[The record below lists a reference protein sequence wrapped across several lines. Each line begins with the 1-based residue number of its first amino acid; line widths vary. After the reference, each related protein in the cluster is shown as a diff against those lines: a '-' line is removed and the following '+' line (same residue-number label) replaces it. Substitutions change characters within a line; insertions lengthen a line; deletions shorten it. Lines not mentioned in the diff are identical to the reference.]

1 MEQFPKL
8 ENNNEIFNSKIYLES
23 GFKDMNQRNA
33 LLEKISI
40 NPDSIIHD
48 VKDIIKNIAEKSKVI
63 FFGIDHA
70 SCISHNKIAEYLS
83 SLPNNNVNLFVE
95 YPPAIQENINQFIKT
110 GKFSNLDD
118 PTLYDKIYDYVEKGG
133 LELELPDNL
142 KGTFF
147 DSRPSVIQI
156 FSILKKAKELGLN
169 ILAGDQYSDSSLED
183 NDDMLKR
190 DNGMFQNLKE
200 SVKKFDTTIVVA
212 GGNHVLN
219 GEYELSIGSY
229 PYVNKEKVTSVAR
242 LSKEYFGDSE
252 VKTFW
257 LENQLH
263 NKKYADDN
271 QVVSSALFDKM
282 KTLKSGEEEIGLK
295 IEEGC
300 IEGVKDIT
308 QGIKV
313 DYYIP
318 VFE

>member
-48 VKDIIKNIAEKSKVI
+48 VKDIIKNTAEKSKVI
-63 FFGIDHA
+63 FFGINHA

-83 SLPNNNVNLFVE
+83 SLPNNVNLFVE
-95 YPPAIQENINQFIKT
+95 YPPAIQENINQFMKT

-118 PTLYDKIYDYVEKGG
+118 PSLYDKIYDYVEKGG
-133 LELELPDNL
+133 LELDLPDNL

-169 ILAGDQYSDSSLED
+169 VLAGDQYGDSSLED
-183 NDDMLKR
+183 DDDMLKR
-190 DNGMFQNLKE
+190 DSGMFQNLKE
-200 SVKKFDTTIVVA
+200 SVENFDTTIVVA

-219 GEYELSIGSY
+219 GEYELSIGNY
-229 PYVNKEKVTSVAR
+229 PYITEEKVTSVAR

-263 NKKYADDN
+263 NKKYADNN
-271 QVVSSALFDKM
+271 QVVSSALFDKI

-300 IEGVKDIT
+300 IEGAKDIT